1 MAESLE
7 DMNEKSQSA
16 TTEADFNR
24 WAGISPELARFVNE
38 LIERPEILFSM
49 PIEKRH
55 EIEAQMD
62 AVLGRLG
69 RS

>member
-1 MAESLE
+1 MTESVG
-7 DMNEKSQSA
+7 DMNEESQSA
-16 TTEADFNR
+16 TTEADFIR
-24 WAGISPELARFVNE
+24 WAGISPELARFVSE

-49 PIEKRH
+49 PFEKRH

-62 AVLGRLG
+62 AVLDRLG